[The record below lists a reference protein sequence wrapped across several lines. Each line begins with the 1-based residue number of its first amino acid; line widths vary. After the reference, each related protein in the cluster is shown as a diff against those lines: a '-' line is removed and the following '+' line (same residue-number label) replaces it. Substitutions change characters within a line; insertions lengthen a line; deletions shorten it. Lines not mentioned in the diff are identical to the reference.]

1 MKLEFYDLDPEVQFN
16 LALRKL
22 NHYLPRAV
30 ETASRG
36 RLSNTLNRRCAK
48 WASRLGRAIFGMH
61 PELRDS
67 SAPPNSKDTGIVN

>member
-1 MKLEFYDLDPEVQFN
+1 MKLEFYDLDPEVQLN

-67 SAPPNSKDTGIVN
+67 SAPPNIKDTGIVE

>member
-1 MKLEFYDLDPEVQFN
+1 MRIEFYDLEPEVQFN
-16 LALRKL
+16 MALRKL
-22 NHYLPRAV
+22 NRYLPRAI

-67 SAPPNSKDTGIVN
+67 SAPPNSKDAGIVK